1 MIIFD
6 IRLGR
11 FSILAQR
18 ETVAH
23 AFRVTQEGPGE
34 VTFDLPYVSIVLSN
48 ERRVEA
54 APN

>member
-6 IRLGR
+6 IHIGH

-23 AFRVTQEGPGE
+23 AFKVTQEGPGE
-34 VTFDLPYVSIVLSN
+34 ITIDLPHVSILVTN
-48 ERRVEA
+48 ARRAEA
-54 APN
+54 AIK